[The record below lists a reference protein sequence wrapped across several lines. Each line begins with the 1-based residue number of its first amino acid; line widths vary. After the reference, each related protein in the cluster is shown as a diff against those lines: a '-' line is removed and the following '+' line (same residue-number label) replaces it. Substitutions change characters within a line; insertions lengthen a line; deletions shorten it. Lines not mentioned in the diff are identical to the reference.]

1 MWYVS
6 FHPSDRYPQAG
17 YRSILHPMRRSV
29 VGVFAVAALGAL
41 SLNCSPSEAEG
52 ARVGAGAATGEVTGA
67 TVRGVISAAALGG
80 VPGAVIGHKMD
91 QQAAELADELPEATV
106 RRVGEGITV
115 TFPGVLFGFDSQR
128 LGTAAQDY
136 LRTLAASLTK
146 YPHTRTL
153 IVGHTDSDGGPAYN
167 RELSKR
173 RAGSAAT
180 FIIEEGV
187 DPARIATA
195 GRGAAEPIATN
206 DSDDGRRQNR
216 RLEVAIYTNA
226 GTAHRSGN

>member
-1 MWYVS
+1 
-6 FHPSDRYPQAG
+6 
-17 YRSILHPMRRSV
+17 MRPAV
-29 VGVFAVAALGAL
+29 VGVLTLAALGAL
-41 SLNCSPSEAEG
+41 TVNCAPSEAEG
-52 ARVGAGAATGEVTGA
+52 AMVSAGAATGEATGA
-67 TVRGVISAAALGG
+67 TARGAIMAAAVGG

-91 QQAAELADELPEATV
+91 TQAAELADLLPEATV
-106 RRVGEGITV
+106 QRVGEGILV

-128 LGTAAQDY
+128 LGTAAQDH

-167 RELSKR
+167 RELSQR
-173 RAGSAAT
+173 RAGAAAT
-180 FIIEEGV
+180 FIMEEGI
-187 DPARIATA
+187 DPARIATK

-206 DSDDGRRQNR
+206 DSDAGRRQNR
-216 RLEVAIYTNA
+216 RLEIAIYTNA